1 MKVQKKSKAKKP
13 LGEWK
18 VQAGTV
24 PESAFAEVVHLIEAA
39 RRRAFQSVN
48 TALIDLY
55 WQVGEYI
62 SRRIADDGWG
72 KGTVTALAAYIE
84 RGHPGLRGFSP
95 QNLWRMRQFFEAYR
109 DTPKLSSLLRALPW
123 SSNLHILTKTK
134 RPEERE
140 FYLRMATRNGWQV
153 REVAR
158 QIDGALFERTVLN
171 PPKLS
176 TALREL
182 HPSAGEVFK
191 DVYLFEFLSLPDTHS
206 EMDLHHSL
214 VRNLGRFIAE
224 LGGEF
229 CFVGSEHPL
238 QVGGKDFA
246 LDLLFFHRGLNCLV
260 AIELKIDEFKPEYLG
275 KLEFYLEALDRD
287 VRKPHERPSIG
298 VLLCATKD
306 SEVVEY
312 ALSRSLS
319 PALVAEYQTRLPD
332 KKLLRAKLH
341 EFYELAE
348 SSTSGAAGPAL
359 APPAT
364 TNRKPRQRRR

>member
-1 MKVQKKSKAKKP
+1 
-13 LGEWK
+13 
-18 VQAGTV
+18 
-24 PESAFAEVVHLIEAA
+24 
-39 RRRAFQSVN
+39 
-48 TALIDLY
+48 
-55 WQVGEYI
+55 
-62 SRRIADDGWG
+62 
-72 KGTVTALAAYIE
+72 
-84 RGHPGLRGFSP
+84 
-95 QNLWRMRQFFEAYR
+95 
-109 DTPKLSSLLRALPW
+109 
-123 SSNLHILTKTK
+123 
-134 RPEERE
+134 
-140 FYLRMATRNGWQV
+140 MATWYAWPV

-158 QIDGALFERTVLN
+158 QIDGALFERAVLN

-176 TALREL
+176 KALRKL

-191 DVYLFEFLSLPDTHS
+191 DVYIFEFLGLPDTHS
-206 EMDLHHSL
+206 ETDLHRSL

-229 CFVGSEHPL
+229 CFVGSDYPL
-238 QVGGKDFA
+238 QVGGKDFV
-246 LDLLFFHRGLNCLV
+246 LDLLFFHRGLKCLV

-287 VRKPHERPSIG
+287 IRKPHERPSIG

-332 KKLLRAKLH
+332 KKLLRDKLH

-348 SSTSGAAGPAL
+348 SSTSRADAPGL
-359 APPAT
+359 APTAT
-364 TNRKPRQRRR
+364 VNRKPRKGRR